1 VEVGDDQA
9 EASDLVALDAAVVVD
24 TSIAGDRADPRDRVG
39 STVDRPTRPDGLH
52 EGMRRDLLREGDVA
66 TDTSENETVDAWQ
79 RQLVPRP
86 EGALVCAQRREGRSL
101 TEHRA
106 ATHGR
111 HASHDS
117 IEATSAPW
125 HLSLRRSR
133 GANPSLR
140 CERHYERLV
149 THQEVA
155 MAESPLSDL
164 IAEVARAREAPSH
177 HTPRLVLSGDVTG
190 EGVLDRIADVV
201 NRLIGSMWL
210 FVGISIGIV
219 VWLFAGNI
227 VGFDKTPWPLLLTL
241 LNLPQLSIMISLQVS
256 ANRAQA
262 ASDARAMA
270 DHATLVAL
278 HGLSTKQVDI
288 LDGQNK
294 VLDIL
299 QRAVVTGPKAT

>member
-1 VEVGDDQA
+1 M
-9 EASDLVALDAAVVVD
+9 
-24 TSIAGDRADPRDRVG
+24 
-39 STVDRPTRPDGLH
+39 STT
-52 EGMRRDLLREGDVA
+52 DVHA
-66 TDTSENETVDAWQ
+66 RS
-79 RQLVPRP
+79 P
-86 EGALVCAQRREGRSL
+86 EAQRARNAPG
-101 TEHRA
+101 EH
-106 ATHGR
+106 
-111 HASHDS
+111 
-117 IEATSAPW
+117 
-125 HLSLRRSR
+125 
-133 GANPSLR
+133 
-140 CERHYERLV
+140 V
-149 THQEVA
+149 
-155 MAESPLSDL
+155 
-164 IAEVARAREAPSH
+164 
-177 HTPRLVLSGDVTG
+177 PRLVQSTDVMG

-278 HGLSTKQVDI
+278 HELSKKQVKI
-288 LDGQNK
+288 LDGQNE

-299 QRAVVTGPKAT
+299 RRAVGGGNIDPK